1 MNKLSVIIIAAAAM
15 LSAACGPKDGEYTF
29 RILSTSDVHGHYFD
43 KHYLT
48 GETVPSLMSAASV
61 IDSVRVADGAEN
73 VILIDAGDCL
83 HGDNAAHYYNY
94 VDTESEHVY
103 ARMLEY
109 LGYDAWVPGNH
120 DFETG
125 HPVYDRIAETLEVP
139 VLASNAIRTDNG
151 KPYFGE
157 YVIEKR
163 HGLKFAIIGF
173 TNPNISNAY
182 AAELWEGMKFESLIP
197 DFTQN
202 VVDRVRA
209 EEKPDVV
216 IVAIHSGA
224 GRGDG
229 AQLEQQGL
237 DLFNSLEGVDYIVS
251 SHDHRAAVYESE
263 TICMANTGNYC
274 ANIAYGTV
282 TVKVEGGKVVDKKLS
297 AKLIPLD
304 MDKVDAKMKEAFMPD
319 YEAVKGYVTKE
330 VGVLK
335 ADMDTRDALFGMS
348 DYVNLLHTVCLEVS
362 DAQVSF
368 AAPVTVNVNMKAG
381 KIIYNDL
388 MTLYSYDNPLYVVRM
403 SGKEIKDYLEHSYDG
418 WINTQDGKA
427 ETLLKMRGFKNPRTG
442 QQMWFFMGQ
451 SYNLDSAGGL
461 VYDVDITKPMGE
473 RIVIKTLADGTPFD
487 MAAEY
492 KVAMNSYR
500 ALGGAD
506 LMKKAGVDTGK
517 IDERVEAIHA
527 DIRTLLDE
535 YISRNGEVDPVKTG
549 DRSVIGQ
556 WRFVPEKQARKALDR
571 DNERM
576 TPMRF

>member
-1 MNKLSVIIIAAAAM
+1 MKKLTSLILAAAAI
-15 LSAACGPKDGEYTF
+15 LAAACGPKDGEYTF
-29 RILSTSDVHGHYFD
+29 RILSTSDVHGHFFD
-43 KHYLT
+43 KDYFT
-48 GETVPSLMSAASV
+48 EETVPSLMSVAWYV
-61 IDSVRVADGAEN
+61 DSVRVADGPEN

-109 LGYDAWVPGNH
+109 MDYDAWVPGNH
-120 DFETG
+120 DIETG
-125 HPVYDRIAETLEVP
+125 HPVYDRFVESLDVP
-139 VLASNAIRTDNG
+139 VLASNALRTDDG

-163 HGLKFAIIGF
+163 HGLKIAIIGF
-173 TNPNISNAY
+173 TQPNIKNAY
-182 AAELWEGMKFESLIP
+182 AAELWEGMDFESLIP

-216 IVAIHSGA
+216 IVTIHSGA

-274 ANIAYGTV
+274 ANLAYGTI
-282 TVKVEGGKVVDKKLS
+282 TVKVEDGKVVGKKLS
-297 AKLIPLD
+297 AELIPLD
-304 MDKVDAKMKEAFMPD
+304 KEKVDRKMQEEFRPD
-319 YEAVKGYVTKE
+319 YEAVKNYVTKE
-330 VGVLK
+330 VGALK
-335 ADMDTRDALFGMS
+335 SDMNTRDAIFGMS
-348 DYVNLLHTVCLEVS
+348 DYVNLLHTVCLEAS
-362 DAQVSF
+362 DAQISF
-368 AAPVTVNVNMKAG
+368 AAPVTTNAVLKAG
-381 KIIYNDL
+381 KVIYNDL
-388 MTLYSYDNPLYVVRM
+388 MTLYSYDNQLYVM
-403 SGKEIKDYLEHSYDG
+403 KMTGKEIKDYLENSYDG
-418 WINTQDGKA
+418 WINTLDGKS
-427 ETLLKMRGFKNPRTG
+427 ETLIKMRGFKNPRTG

-461 VYDVDITKPMGE
+461 VYDVDVTKPMGK
-473 RIVIKTLADGTPFD
+473 RIIIRTLADGTPFD

-506 LMKKAGVDTGK
+506 LMKKAGVDMAK
-517 IDERVEAIHA
+517 IDERVVAVNA
-527 DIRTLLDE
+527 DIRSLLNDYFE
-535 YISRNGEVDPVKTG
+535 KNGEISSEQISKP
-549 DRSVIGQ
+549 SLIGE
-556 WRFVPEKQARKALDR
+556 WNFVPADKARKALEEDMS
-571 DNERM
+571 RM
-576 TPMRF
+576 TPMR

>member
-1 MNKLSVIIIAAAAM
+1 MNKLTSLILAAAAI
-15 LSAACGPKDGEYTF
+15 LAASCGPKDGEYTF
-29 RILSTSDVHGHYFD
+29 RILSTSDVHGHFFD
-43 KHYLT
+43 KDYFT
-48 GETVPSLMSAASV
+48 EETVPSLMSVAWYV
-61 IDSVRVADGAEN
+61 DSVRVADGPEN

-109 LGYDAWVPGNH
+109 LDYDAWVPGNH
-120 DFETG
+120 DIETG
-125 HPVYDRIAETLEVP
+125 HPVYDRFVESLDVP
-139 VLASNAIRTDNG
+139 VLASNALRTDNG

-157 YVIEKR
+157 YVIQKR
-163 HGLKFAIIGF
+163 HGLKIAIIGF
-173 TNPNISNAY
+173 TQPNIKNAY
-182 AAELWEGMKFESLIP
+182 AAELWEGMDFESLIP

-216 IVAIHSGA
+216 IVTIHSGA

-274 ANIAYGTV
+274 ANLAYGTIS
-282 TVKVEGGKVVDKKLS
+282 VKVEDGKVVDKKLS
-297 AKLIPLD
+297 AELIPID
-304 MDKVDAKMKEAFMPD
+304 KEKVDKKMQEEFRPD
-319 YEAVKGYVTKE
+319 YEAVKNYVTKE
-330 VGVLK
+330 VGSLK
-335 ADMDTRDALFGMS
+335 SDMNTRDAIFGMS
-348 DYVNLLHTVCLEVS
+348 DYVNLLHTVCLEAS
-362 DAQVSF
+362 DAQISF
-368 AAPVTVNVNMKAG
+368 AAPVTTNAVFKAG
-381 KIIYNDL
+381 KVIYNDL
-388 MTLYSYDNPLYVVRM
+388 MTLYSYDNQLYVMKM

-418 WINTQDGKA
+418 WINTLDGKS
-427 ETLLKMRGFKNPRTG
+427 ETLIKMRGFKNPRTG

-451 SYNLDSAGGL
+451 SYNLDSAGGI
-461 VYDVDITKPMGE
+461 VYDVDVTKPMGE
-473 RIVIKTLADGTPFD
+473 RIIIRTLADGTPFD

-506 LMKKAGVDTGK
+506 LMKKAGVDMAK
-517 IDERVEAIHA
+517 IDERVVAVNA
-527 DIRTLLDE
+527 DIRSLLNDYFE
-535 YISRNGEVDPVKTG
+535 KSVEVSSEQISKP
-549 DRSVIGQ
+549 SLIGK
-556 WRFVPEKQARKALDR
+556 WNFVPADKARKALEEDMS
-571 DNERM
+571 RM
-576 TPMRF
+576 TPMR

>member
-1 MNKLSVIIIAAAAM
+1 MKKLSAFILAVAAVLAA
-15 LSAACGPKDGEYTF
+15 SCGPKDGEYTF
-29 RILSTSDVHGHYFD
+29 RILSTSDVHGHFFD
-43 KHYLT
+43 RAYLND
-48 GETVPSLMSAASV
+48 ESVPSLMSVAWC

-83 HGDNAAHYYNY
+83 HGDNAAYYYNY
-94 VDTESEHVY
+94 VDTDSKHVY

-109 LGYDAWVPGNH
+109 LDYDAWIPGNH
-120 DFETG
+120 DIETG

-139 VLASNAIRTDNG
+139 ILASNAIRTDNDE
-151 KPYFGE
+151 PYFRE
-157 YVIEKR
+157 YVTFKR

-182 AAELWEGMKFESLIP
+182 APELWEGMKFESLIP

-263 TICMANTGNYC
+263 NICMANTGNYC
-274 ANIAYGTV
+274 ANLAYGTI
-282 TVKVEGGKVVDKKLS
+282 TVKVENGKVAGKKLS

-304 MDKVDAKMKEAFMPD
+304 KDKVDARMKAAFQSD

-335 ADMDTRDALFGMS
+335 SDMNTRDALFGMS
-348 DYVNLLHTVCLEVS
+348 DYVNLLHTVCLEAS
-362 DAQVSF
+362 GAQVSF
-368 AAPVTVNVNMKAG
+368 AAPVTTSVTMKAG
-381 KIIYNDL
+381 KMIYNDL
-388 MTLYSYDNPLYVVRM
+388 MTLYSYDNPLYVVKM

-418 WINTQDGKA
+418 WINTQDGTA
-427 ETLLKMRGFKNPRTG
+427 ETLIKMRGFKNPRTG

-461 VYDVDITKPMGE
+461 VYEVDVTKPMGE
-473 RIVIKTLADGTPFD
+473 RIVISTLADGTPFD

-492 KVAMNSYR
+492 KVAVNSYR

-517 IDERVEAIHA
+517 IDERVDAIYA

-535 YISRNGEVDPVKTG
+535 YIVRNGEVDPAKIG
-549 DRSVIGQ
+549 DRSVIGK
-556 WRFVPEKQARKALDR
+556 WSFVPEKVARKALDR

>member
-1 MNKLSVIIIAAAAM
+1 MKKLTSLILAAAAI
-15 LSAACGPKDGEYTF
+15 LAASCGPKDGEYTF
-29 RILSTSDVHGHYFD
+29 RILSTSDVHGHFFD
-43 KHYLT
+43 KDYFT
-48 GETVPSLMSAASV
+48 EETVPSLMSVAWYV
-61 IDSVRVADGAEN
+61 DSVRVADGPEN

-109 LGYDAWVPGNH
+109 LDYDAWVPGNH
-120 DFETG
+120 DIETG
-125 HPVYDRIAETLEVP
+125 HPVYDRFVESLDVP
-139 VLASNAIRTDNG
+139 VLASNALRTDNG

-157 YVIEKR
+157 YVIQKR
-163 HGLKFAIIGF
+163 HGLKIAIIGF
-173 TNPNISNAY
+173 TQPNIKNAY
-182 AAELWEGMKFESLIP
+182 AAELWEGMDFESLIP

-216 IVAIHSGA
+216 IVTIHSGA

-251 SHDHRAAVYESE
+251 SHDHRAAVYESD

-274 ANIAYGTV
+274 ANLAYGTI
-282 TVKVEGGKVVDKKLS
+282 TVKVEDGKVVDKKLS
-297 AKLIPLD
+297 AELIPID
-304 MDKVDAKMKEAFMPD
+304 KEKVDKKMQEEFRPD
-319 YEAVKGYVTKE
+319 YEAVKNYVTKE
-330 VGVLK
+330 VGSLK
-335 ADMDTRDALFGMS
+335 SDMNTRDAIFGMS
-348 DYVNLLHTVCLEVS
+348 DYVNLLHTVCLEAS
-362 DAQVSF
+362 DAQISF
-368 AAPVTVNVNMKAG
+368 AAPVTTNAVFKAG
-381 KIIYNDL
+381 KVIYNDL
-388 MTLYSYDNPLYVVRM
+388 MTLYSYDNQLYVMKM

-418 WINTQDGKA
+418 WINTLDGKS
-427 ETLLKMRGFKNPRTG
+427 ETLIKMRGFKNPRTG

-461 VYDVDITKPMGE
+461 VYDVDVTKPMGE
-473 RIVIKTLADGTPFD
+473 RIIIRTLADGTPFD

-506 LMKKAGVDTGK
+506 LMKKAGVDMAK
-517 IDERVEAIHA
+517 IDERVVAVNA
-527 DIRTLLDE
+527 DIRSLLNDYFE
-535 YISRNGEVDPVKTG
+535 KSVEVSSEQISKP
-549 DRSVIGQ
+549 SLIGK
-556 WRFVPEKQARKALDR
+556 WNFVPADKARKALEEDMS
-571 DNERM
+571 RM
-576 TPMRF
+576 TPMR